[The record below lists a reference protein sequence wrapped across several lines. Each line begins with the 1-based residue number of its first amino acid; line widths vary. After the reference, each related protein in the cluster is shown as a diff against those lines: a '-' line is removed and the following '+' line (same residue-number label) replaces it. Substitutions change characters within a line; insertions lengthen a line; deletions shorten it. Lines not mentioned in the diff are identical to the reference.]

1 MKNYKISI
9 PKPCLEN
16 WNVMKSNERGRFCK
30 SCTKTVVDFTK
41 KTPKEIQEYVVK
53 YKSENICGH
62 FYSTQLD
69 SLVIQI
75 PESVFKSSL
84 SFHKTFMLILLI
96 VMGTTLFSCKTEDKV
111 QKIEKVE
118 LIESICKKDE
128 NTEAKMKIRAK
139 KTSYNKKEK
148 DSTPLPVIKGAI
160 EVSGEVMLVEQ
171 PKNPYSIYEV
181 DMPPKFKDTPK
192 DTDEN
197 LRELLHKNLRDFVNK
212 RFDLNITTNLG
223 LLRGRKRIFSQITID
238 SLGSV
243 SNIQIRAPHP
253 KLKMHLKKILEELPL
268 FVPAEKD
275 GESVATKCIFPI
287 TFEVF

>member
-16 WNVMKSNERGRFCK
+16 WNAMKPNEKGRFCK

-41 KTPKEIQEYVVK
+41 KTSKEIQEYVVEHK
-53 YKSENICGH
+53 NENICGH
-62 FYSTQLD
+62 FYSKQLD

-75 PESVFKSSL
+75 PESVFRSSL
-84 SFHKTFMLILLI
+84 SFHKAFILILLI
-96 VMGTTLFSCKTEDKV
+96 VMGTTLFSCKTNNKV

-118 LIESICKKDE
+118 LIESICKKEE
-128 NTEAKMKIRAK
+128 NTEATMKIRAK

-148 DSTPLPVIKGAI
+148 ESITLPVIKGAI
-160 EVSGEVMLVEQ
+160 RVSGEVMLVEQ
-171 PKNPYSIYEV
+171 PKSPYSIYEV

-212 RFDLNITTNLG
+212 RFDLSIVGNLG
-223 LLRGRKRIFSQITID
+223 LLKGRKRMFSQITID

-253 KLKMHLKKILEELPL
+253 ELTMHLKKILEELPH

-275 GESVATKCIFPI
+275 GKKVATKCIFPI